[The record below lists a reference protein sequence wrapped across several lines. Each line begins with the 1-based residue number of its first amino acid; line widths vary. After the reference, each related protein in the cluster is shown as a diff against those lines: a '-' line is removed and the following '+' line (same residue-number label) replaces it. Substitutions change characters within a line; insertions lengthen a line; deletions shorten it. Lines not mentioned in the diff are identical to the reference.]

1 MGLITPFGG
10 DSKTCSLADRFF
22 SGGPYSLRG
31 FTVRGINVGEEG
43 ISLGGLV
50 RTLNSRHLV

>member
-1 MGLITPFGG
+1 MGLITPFGSDYKSCG
-10 DSKTCSLADRFF
+10 LVDRFF

-31 FTVRGINVGEEG
+31 FTVRGINVGDEG

-50 RTLNSRHLV
+50 RNFSSDI